1 MRLLLDQGLPR
12 SALVYLRQCQIE
24 TSHVA
29 ELGMSRASDSQILE
43 RARQENAVV
52 VTLDAD
58 FHALLALS
66 GDALPSVI
74 RIRSEGLRGEDVA
87 KLLTRL
93 LPRIASQLQEG
104 AVVTLN
110 ERGARIHRLP
120 IKPR

>member
-52 VTLDAD
+52 VTLVPT
-58 FHALLALS
+58 FTPS
-66 GDALPSVI
+66 WPYPVMPCLPSFV
-74 RIRSEGLRGEDVA
+74 SAA
-87 KLLTRL
+87 K
-93 LPRIASQLQEG
+93 G
-104 AVVTLN
+104 CAVRT
-110 ERGARIHRLP
+110 
-120 IKPR
+120 